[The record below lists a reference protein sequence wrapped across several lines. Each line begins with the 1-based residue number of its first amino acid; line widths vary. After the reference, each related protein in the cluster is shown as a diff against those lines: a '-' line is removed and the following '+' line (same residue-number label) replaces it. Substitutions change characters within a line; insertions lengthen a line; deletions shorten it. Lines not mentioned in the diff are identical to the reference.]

1 MNDIIINFGD
11 VVVEL
16 KNKELVLCNRKTSV
30 GLFLLDKQNNLY
42 MIENYYLGSFLDKL
56 IRNKTV
62 VEFKLVDASLR
73 DNVGD
78 WELEIWDGEWIENF
92 IKRQSIYW

>member
-42 MIENYYLGSFLDKL
+42 MIENYYLGSFLDEL

-73 DNVGD
+73 DNIGD
-78 WELEIWDGEWIENF
+78 WELEIQDGEWIENF
-92 IKRQSIYW
+92 IKRQSIYG